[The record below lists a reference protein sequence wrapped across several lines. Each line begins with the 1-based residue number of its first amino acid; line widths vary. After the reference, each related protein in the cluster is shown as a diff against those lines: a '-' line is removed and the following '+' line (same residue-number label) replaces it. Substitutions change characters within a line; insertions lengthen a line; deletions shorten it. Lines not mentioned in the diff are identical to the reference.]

1 MGGQPAG
8 GNRGEEDPSL
18 PHVQTAS
25 DPEQM
30 REVFQRHL
38 RSPGGKEYEVR
49 GCEVPFV
56 LHARNVRFIAH
67 YELRLGEAGGGR
79 GFDQLVTGVM
89 YAGARTRPV
98 WQELA
103 QDQPT
108 PPPTGPARAL
118 STQDDGHRHDDRSVN
133 RQRPAIHP
141 SAWKGNSANFALG
154 GSQEFGT

>member
-1 MGGQPAG
+1 
-8 GNRGEEDPSL
+8 L
-18 PHVQTAS
+18 PHPTGAAPCSENLAPRGFVS
-25 DPEQM
+25 RREGVRSSGM
-30 REVFQRHL
+30 R
-38 RSPGGKEYEVR
+38 S
-49 GCEVPFV
+49 PFV

-108 PPPTGPARAL
+108 PPPAGPARAL

-133 RQRPAIHP
+133 WQRPAIHR

-154 GSQEFGT
+154 GSQKFGT